1 MKRLACLTLAAIAA
15 LTLTARAQSPVP
27 LAAAVGGNMNHV
39 PSFVGV
45 EKGIFLKHGIDLKLK
60 VLATGQEMSKAL
72 QAGEVQIIGSAFSN
86 YPIAVERGMAAKGV
100 VGMMGDRTSRHSDE
114 PISVWTRKGSGVT
127 KVEHLAG
134 KKVGLAIGGTGDEYL
149 TVLLKKTGV
158 PREKVTF
165 LNVPPGNTVSTL
177 QGGSVDAVA
186 VWEPFGSLVEAR
198 VPDAVLVARGGG
210 HIGYYINMAIVT
222 ELIDKQPELV
232 ERYVRGVAEAA
243 QYTRKNLDEAAEI
256 ATRWAPGLDA
266 AVARTAIRHLTFDPR
281 ITPHT
286 VAAWEE
292 NVRVLLDQ
300 KKLRAA
306 LPWQQGIEPRFIERV
321 ARSHPQ
327 LFADLKPAP

>member
-1 MKRLACLTLAAIAA
+1 MKRLVCLTAVALAALA
-15 LTLTARAQSPVP
+15 LTARAQAPTP

-86 YPIAVERGMAAKGV
+86 YPVAVERGMAAKGV
-100 VGMMGDRTSRHSDE
+100 VGMMGDRTGRYSDE

-127 KVEHLAG
+127 KIEDLAG
-134 KKVGLAIGGTGDEYL
+134 KRVGLAIGGTGDEYL
-149 TVLLKKTGV
+149 TVLLKKKGV
-158 PREKVTF
+158 ARDKVTF

-186 VWEPFGSLVEAR
+186 TWEPFGSLVEAR

-210 HIGYYINMAIVT
+210 HISYYINMAIVT
-222 ELIDKQPELV
+222 ELIDKSPDVV
-232 ERYVRGVAEAA
+232 ERYVIGVAEAA

-256 ATRWAPGLDA
+256 ATRWAPGLEA
-266 AVARTAIRHLTFDPR
+266 AVARKALRHMTFDPR

-292 NVRVLLDQ
+292 NVRVLVEQ

-306 LPWQQGIEPRFIERV
+306 LPWQQGIELRFIEKV
-321 ARSHPQ
+321 AKSHPQ
-327 LFADLKPAP
+327 LFADLKSAP

>member
-1 MKRLACLTLAAIAA
+1 MKRLACLTAVALAALA
-15 LTLTARAQSPVP
+15 LTARAQAPTP
-27 LAAAVGGNMNHV
+27 LGAAVGGNMNHV

-72 QAGEVQIIGSAFSN
+72 QAGEVQVIGSAFSN
-86 YPIAVERGMAAKGV
+86 YPVAVERGMAAKGV
-100 VGMMGDRTSRHSDE
+100 VGMMGDRTGRYSDE

-127 KVEHLAG
+127 KIEDLAG
-134 KKVGLAIGGTGDEYL
+134 KRVGLAIGGTGDEYL
-149 TVLLKKTGV
+149 TVLLKKKGV
-158 PREKVTF
+158 ARDKVTF

-186 VWEPFGSLVEAR
+186 VWEPFGTLVEAK

-210 HIGYYINMAIVT
+210 HVSYYINMAIVT
-222 ELIDKQPELV
+222 ELIDKSPDVV
-232 ERYVRGVAEAA
+232 ERYVIGVAEAA

-256 ATRWAPGLDA
+256 ATRWAPGLEA
-266 AVARTAIRHLTFDPR
+266 AVARKALRHMTFDPR

-292 NVRVLLDQ
+292 NVRLLVEQ

-306 LPWQQGIEPRFIERV
+306 LPWQQGIELRFIEKV
-321 ARSHPQ
+321 AKSHPQ

>member
-1 MKRLACLTLAAIAA
+1 MKRLVCLTAVALAA
-15 LTLTARAQSPVP
+15 LTLTARAQAPTP

-86 YPIAVERGMAAKGV
+86 YPVAVERGMAAKGV
-100 VGMMGDRTSRHSDE
+100 VGMMGDRTGRYSDE

-127 KVEHLAG
+127 KIEDLAG
-134 KKVGLAIGGTGDEYL
+134 KRVGLAIGGTGDEYL
-149 TVLLKKTGV
+149 TVLLKKKGV
-158 PREKVTF
+158 ARDKVTF

-186 VWEPFGSLVEAR
+186 TWEPFGSLVEAK

-210 HIGYYINMAIVT
+210 HISYYINMAIVT
-222 ELIDKQPELV
+222 ELIDKSPDVV
-232 ERYVRGVAEAA
+232 ERYVIGVAEAA

-256 ATRWAPGLDA
+256 ATRWAPGLEA
-266 AVARTAIRHLTFDPR
+266 AVARKALRHMTFDPR

-286 VAAWEE
+286 VAAWDE
-292 NVRVLLDQ
+292 NVRVLVEQ

-306 LPWQQGIEPRFIERV
+306 LPWQQGIELRFIEKV
-321 ARSHPQ
+321 AKSHPQ
-327 LFADLKPAP
+327 LFADLKSAP

>member
-1 MKRLACLTLAAIAA
+1 MKRFACLTAVA
-15 LTLTARAQSPVP
+15 LTALALTARAQAPTP

-86 YPIAVERGMAAKGV
+86 YPVAVERGMAAKGV
-100 VGMMGDRTSRHSDE
+100 VGMMGDRTGRYSDE
-114 PISVWTRKGSGVT
+114 PISVWTRQGSGVT
-127 KVEHLAG
+127 KIEDLAG
-134 KKVGLAIGGTGDEYL
+134 KRVGLAIGGTGDEYL
-149 TVLLKKTGV
+149 TVLLKKKGV
-158 PREKVTF
+158 TRDKVTF

-186 VWEPFGSLVEAR
+186 VWEPFGSLVEAK
-198 VPDAVLVARGGG
+198 VPDALLVARGGG
-210 HIGYYINMAIVT
+210 HISYYINMAIVT
-222 ELIDKQPELV
+222 ELIDKSPDVV
-232 ERYVRGVAEAA
+232 ERYVIGVAEAT

-256 ATRWAPGLDA
+256 ATRWAPGLEA
-266 AVARTAIRHLTFDPR
+266 AVARKALRHMTFDPR

-292 NVRVLLDQ
+292 NVRLLLEQ

-306 LPWQQGIEPRFIERV
+306 LPWQQGIELRFIEKV